1 MGGAPWPLTQR
12 RLVSTKVWRHK
23 RRGLFGV
30 AKIDNVNR
38 LDHHRNCTQILPIIK
53 KQVLHYRAIVVYLK
67 IGFNT
72 QNTSAYRGCVSPG
85 VVTVIQ
91 ALFRE
96 FEYQSVANSWHSYA
110 KMHRQT
116 PRPDDIVGILW
127 TDSVRHRVELVVSV
141 DALEIHL
148 FRI

>member
-1 MGGAPWPLTQR
+1 M
-12 RLVSTKVWRHK
+12 STKVWRHK

-38 LDHHRNCTQILPIIK
+38 LDHHRNCTQILSIIK
-53 KQVLHYRAIVVYLK
+53 KQVLYYRAMVVYLK
-67 IGFNT
+67 IGVNT
-72 QNTSAYRGCVSPG
+72 QNTSVNRSCVSPG
-85 VVTVIQ
+85 LVTVIQ
-91 ALFRE
+91 AAFRE

-116 PRPDDIVGILW
+116 TRPDDIVGILW
-127 TDSVRHRVELVVSV
+127 TDSVGHHVELVVSV
-141 DALEIHL
+141 DALEIHP